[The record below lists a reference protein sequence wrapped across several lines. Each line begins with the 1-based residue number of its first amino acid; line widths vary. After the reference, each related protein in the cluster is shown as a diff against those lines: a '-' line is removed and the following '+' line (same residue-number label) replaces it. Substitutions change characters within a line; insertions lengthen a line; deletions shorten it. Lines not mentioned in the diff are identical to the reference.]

1 MKYSPDMKV
10 GKRYIKGAGSFI
22 VLVDLMGCCPTGCS
36 SLSLSLRTSSTTRPR
51 MLTCLFQSSTLK
63 HLSRRIIFLNKKSNQ
78 EKNTFQAL
86 VIADPLYSFSQ
97 LAPREQFVDEE
108 PVHRGWVCPVKPWYK
123 AVDIVWKTR
132 PCYFQVVSASSLS
145 VNAQPQFFAIF
156 FCVMSKKTHYKP

>member
-1 MKYSPDMKV
+1 MKYSPGMKV

-63 HLSRRIIFLNKKSNQ
+63 HLSRRIIFLKKKSNQ

-97 LAPREQFVDEE
+97 LAPREHLVDEE
-108 PVHRGWVCPVKPWYK
+108 PVHRGWV
-123 AVDIVWKTR
+123 
-132 PCYFQVVSASSLS
+132 PCQTLTS
-145 VNAQPQFFAIF
+145 PD
-156 FCVMSKKTHYKP
+156 MT